1 MKRLVPA
8 FVALL
13 VVLAMVGCGSGG
25 SDGGTSV
32 DSTAAAAPS
41 TALAARQAREVE
53 AVCTRMAAEAGR
65 LGRKV
70 LASTD
75 TGEYASTLEF
85 TTEALIAPALPVV
98 EARAAELRAIRG
110 AAAEPQLSAYV
121 NLFDPILALLED
133 RLQAGRQGDS
143 EEAHELELQLID
155 LGQIQHALAGQAGLK
170 GCDVDLVGAFS
181 RAAG

>member
-1 MKRLVPA
+1 MKRLVLA
-8 FVALL
+8 LVALL
-13 VVLAMVGCGSGG
+13 AVLGVVGCGSGG
-25 SDGGTSV
+25 GSSTDGTV
-32 DSTAAAAPS
+32 AAAPS
-41 TALAARQAREVE
+41 TAVSTRQAREVE
-53 AVCTRMAAEAGR
+53 GVCRRMAAEAGR

-75 TGEYASTLEF
+75 AAEYESTLEF

-110 AAAEPQLSAYV
+110 DAAEPQLSAFV

-133 RLQAGRQGDS
+133 RLRAGRQGDS
-143 EEAHELELQLID
+143 EEAHELELQVID
-155 LGQIQHALAGQAGLK
+155 LGQIQHALAEEAGLK
-170 GCDVDLVGAFS
+170 GCEVDLVGAFS